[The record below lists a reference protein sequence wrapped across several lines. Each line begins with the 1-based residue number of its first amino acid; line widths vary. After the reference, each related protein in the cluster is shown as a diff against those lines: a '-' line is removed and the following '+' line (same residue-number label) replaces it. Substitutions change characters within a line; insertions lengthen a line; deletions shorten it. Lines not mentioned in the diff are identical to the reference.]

1 MIKDLLNLHAEILR
15 KRIADEMAARNKT
28 SSGKTVNALTIES
41 TNGGFKLIDTTG
53 NFQFVEYGIAPTK
66 NKTAKT
72 STTLAQIIKRWM
84 FAKSI
89 NPQGNADSVAYAIAT
104 QLKRKGSKQY
114 QSGKPAGIL
123 KAALN
128 KEYMDRLTSEI
139 SKELTVRSWQ

>member
-28 SSGKTVNALTIES
+28 ASGKTTRGLTIES
-41 TNGGFKLIDTTG
+41 TNGGFKLIDTTD
-53 NFQFVEYGIAPTK
+53 NFQFIEYGTAPTK

-84 FAKSI
+84 IAKSI

-123 KAALN
+123 KAALD
-128 KEYMDRLTSEI
+128 KGYMDRLVADITKQLI
-139 SKELTVRSWQ
+139 TDR